1 MKMDV
6 AERLVT
12 LSILPKEGNFT
23 TLKILRELRMNLGF
37 KADLYEMYMQT
48 FTEEELKDWRIVSDL
63 EAGTVN
69 WETNGEAEIP
79 IGEKATDIIIE
90 SLRKLDGELKLEE
103 HMFDIYERFIPTT

>member
-23 TLKILRELRMNLGF
+23 TLKILRELRMNLG
-37 KADLYEMYMQT
+37 

>member
-1 MKMDV
+1 MKMNV

-37 KADLYEMYMQT
+37 
-48 FTEEELKDWRIVSDL
+48 TEEELKDWVIISDL

-90 SLRKLDGELKLEE
+90 SLRNLDGELKLEE